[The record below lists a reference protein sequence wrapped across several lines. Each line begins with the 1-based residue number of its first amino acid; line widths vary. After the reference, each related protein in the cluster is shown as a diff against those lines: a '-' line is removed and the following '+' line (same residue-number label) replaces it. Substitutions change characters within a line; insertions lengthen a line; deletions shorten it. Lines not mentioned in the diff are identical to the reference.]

1 MQSCMTEI
9 GSIQLLALCPSGV
22 NPTSMEE
29 AMNKKERR
37 EKVLNTVDDLV
48 SKFLYYDRKEDEDI
62 SPDLIK
68 EMFNKQEVIVDEVV
82 EKFRSCLCRGLG
94 WATKVK

>member
-1 MQSCMTEI
+1 M
-9 GSIQLLALCPSGV
+9 A
-22 NPTSMEE
+22 
-29 AMNKKERR
+29 
-37 EKVLNTVDDLV
+37 TVVDLV

-68 EMFNKQEVIVDEVV
+68 EMFAQGEVTVDEVI